1 MKKRRTIIISLL
13 LVAALCLGI
22 GYAGFAIDL
31 IVNGSATLRGEAP
44 NVVFSAA
51 TIKSATNDDIRTRA
65 GIGATGTASLD
76 ITSAGFASVNDEL
89 VVTIT
94 IKNNH
99 NFDVTVTDP
108 AINLTKIDNVDYFA
122 VTTTWGDDDKTI
134 AANGVVTFDLSIKLI
149 KDTSDELTQKY
160 TVTFEAFQGTQG
172 VAATT
177 EATNP

>member
-51 TIKSATNDDIRTRA
+51 TIKSFTNNDIKDRA
-65 GIGATGTASLD
+65 GIGSTGTASLD
-76 ITSAGFASVNDEL
+76 ITSAGFASVDDEL

-99 NFDVTVTDP
+99 NFDVTVTEP
-108 AINLTKIDNVDYFA
+108 AINLTKIDNVDYFK

-134 AANGVVTFDLSIKLI
+134 TALGEVQFDLSIKLI

-177 EATNP
+177 EVTNP